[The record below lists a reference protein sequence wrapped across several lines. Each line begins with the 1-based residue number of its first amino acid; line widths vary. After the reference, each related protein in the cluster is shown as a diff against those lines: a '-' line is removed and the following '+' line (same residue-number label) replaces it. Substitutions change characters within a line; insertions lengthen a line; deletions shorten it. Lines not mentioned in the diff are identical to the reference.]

1 MGRDQNLILKMDVL
15 EMEARL
21 DMLEKRLLD
30 AQAERK
36 KTEDRFRRCEREV
49 AELESVKIEDD
60 RQTAQLNK
68 LVEGLEKTL
77 ESFKHRAE
85 EAEQMADH
93 NLNLFRRKQQELEEV
108 ETKLKDSSEVLEKE
122 KKKSK

>member
-1 MGRDQNLILKMDVL
+1 MILKMDVL

-77 ESFKHRAE
+77 ESVK
-85 EAEQMADH
+85 
-93 NLNLFRRKQQELEEV
+93 
-108 ETKLKDSSEVLEKE
+108 
-122 KKKSK
+122 

>member
-1 MGRDQNLILKMDVL
+1 MILKMDVL

-21 DMLEKRLLD
+21 DMLEKQLLD
-30 AQAERK
+30 AQAERM

-77 ESFKHRAE
+77 ESVK
-85 EAEQMADH
+85 
-93 NLNLFRRKQQELEEV
+93 
-108 ETKLKDSSEVLEKE
+108 
-122 KKKSK
+122 